1 MCDVILTN
9 DQWLFRTIFFTDKKK
24 HIGRLR
30 PSPCAGHCH
39 VWKCSGYLVAK
50 ESQTEGLV
58 TPEEDRQEKVKE
70 PEPLLMTLSPQ
81 INQSWN
87 HPTLGFLECSIIHH
101 PCCSG
106 PSHWS
111 PLLLWPQDT
120 R

>member
-1 MCDVILTN
+1 MTN
-9 DQWLFRTIFFTDKKK
+9 GTEPVSLQTKKK

-39 VWKCSGYLVAK
+39 VWKCSSYLAVGG
-50 ESQTEGLV
+50 QTEGLV

-87 HPTLGFLECSIIHH
+87 
-101 PCCSG
+101 
-106 PSHWS
+106 PSYCG
-111 PLLLWPQDT
+111 LL
-120 R
+120 RV